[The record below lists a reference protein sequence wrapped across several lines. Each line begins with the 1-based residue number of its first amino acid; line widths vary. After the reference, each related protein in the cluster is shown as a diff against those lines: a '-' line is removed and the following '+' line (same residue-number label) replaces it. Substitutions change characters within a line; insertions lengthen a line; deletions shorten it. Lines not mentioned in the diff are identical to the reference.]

1 MSLNF
6 LCDLP
11 AAQKF
16 KYPLQEL
23 QNVFQIEVFLFFCRQ
38 ILNYM
43 LSRLVTRAVFWNF
56 YGRHRSLYGTA
67 RYLYGRGHC
76 LHRRVCHFYGSSIS
90 TEQLTISSEQS
101 AFCTEHFA
109 VCTEEVGFY
118 ESPLY
123 LHGTKLIFYGT
134 SICLV
139 GHRTRYSSVVP
150 CNERWIKPVWKYSR
164 CQPA

>member
-43 LSRLVTRAVFWNF
+43 LSRLVARA
-56 YGRHRSLYGTA
+56 
-67 RYLYGRGHC
+67 
-76 LHRRVCHFYGSSIS
+76 
-90 TEQLTISSEQS
+90 
-101 AFCTEHFA
+101 AF
-109 VCTEEVGFY
+109 
-118 ESPLY
+118 
-123 LHGTKLIFYGT
+123 
-134 SICLV
+134 
-139 GHRTRYSSVVP
+139 
-150 CNERWIKPVWKYSR
+150 
-164 CQPA
+164 

>member
-1 MSLNF
+1 MNF

-11 AAQKF
+11 AAQNLS
-16 KYPLQEL
+16 YPLQEL

-43 LSRLVTRAVFWNF
+43 LSRLVARAAFWTF
-56 YGRHRSLYGTA
+56 YGRRRSLYGKA
-67 RYLYGRGHC
+67 SYLYGRGHC
-76 LHRRVCHFYGSSIS
+76 LHKRAWHFYRSSIS
-90 TEQLTISSEQS
+90 TEQLTVSTEQS
-101 AFCTEHFA
+101 AVYTEHFA
-109 VCTEEVGFY
+109 ICTEEVGYY

-123 LHGTKLIFYGT
+123 LYGTKLIFYRT
-134 SICLV
+134 SVCLM

-150 CNERWIKPVWKYSR
+150 CNEWWIKPVWKYSK